1 MTPAGAAPRGCVI
14 TGTDTDAGKTVVT
27 AALLRALLEYGLE
40 SDPENRFEARAIK
53 PVQTGCEP
61 GEDGN
66 PAAPDVKRCIEA
78 LRGLSLPEAAQPRA
92 SALRCFHPACSPHLA
107 ARKAGEHLDA
117 RELALACRTEACKA
131 NFTLIEGAGGVH
143 VPLNDEEDML
153 DLMAA
158 LDFPVLLVVGN
169 KLGCINHALLTLD
182 ALAARG
188 LRGTG
193 MILCRTRPDRPE
205 ETCLLADNAA
215 VLARKGAERGF
226 PLLADLPFLPGL
238 DAPSCGERES
248 AWARLSALLR
258 AAMRSPPV
266 PKKYRNRILRRM
278 LFWPLTGIMSG
289 TPMRPPLRVRRYGR
303 PSPPQACVSG

>member
-1 MTPAGAAPRGCVI
+1 M
-14 TGTDTDAGKTVVT
+14 
-27 AALLRALLEYGLE
+27 
-40 SDPENRFEARAIK
+40 
-53 PVQTGCEP
+53 
-61 GEDGN
+61 
-66 PAAPDVKRCIEA
+66 
-78 LRGLSLPEAAQPRA
+78 
-92 SALRCFHPACSPHLA
+92 
-107 ARKAGEHLDA
+107 
-117 RELALACRTEACKA
+117 
-131 NFTLIEGAGGVH
+131 H

-258 AAMRSPPV
+258 AAARHALSSCAEKISEQNPAADALLAFDLGSCLAPLCARRSGSEGMGG
-266 PKKYRNRILRRM
+266 RLHLRRAY
-278 LFWPLTGIMSG
+278 PAE
-289 TPMRPPLRVRRYGR
+289 RRT
-303 PSPPQACVSG
+303 

>member
-1 MTPAGAAPRGCVI
+1 MRGNSPWPA
-14 TGTDTDAGKTVVT
+14 
-27 AALLRALLEYGLE
+27 
-40 SDPENRFEARAIK
+40 
-53 PVQTGCEP
+53 VQRP
-61 GEDGN
+61 G
-66 PAAPDVKRCIEA
+66 
-78 LRGLSLPEAAQPRA
+78 
-92 SALRCFHPACSPHLA
+92 
-107 ARKAGEHLDA
+107 
-117 RELALACRTEACKA
+117 KA

-248 AWARLSALLR
+248 AWARSFTPCCAPPR
-258 AAMRSPPV
+258 AMRSPPV